1 MTSEMKKE
9 YEEIAYEYYNKYESQ
24 GIYNEEKLEQIKS
37 KAKDYA
43 KNYMFSKYKSNIT
56 KTKK

>member
-9 YEEIAYEYYNKYESQ
+9 YEKIAYEYYSKYESQ
-24 GIYNEEKLEQIKS
+24 GIYNKEKLEQIET

-43 KNYMFSKYKSNIT
+43 KTYMFSKYKSNVT
-56 KTKK
+56 KSKK